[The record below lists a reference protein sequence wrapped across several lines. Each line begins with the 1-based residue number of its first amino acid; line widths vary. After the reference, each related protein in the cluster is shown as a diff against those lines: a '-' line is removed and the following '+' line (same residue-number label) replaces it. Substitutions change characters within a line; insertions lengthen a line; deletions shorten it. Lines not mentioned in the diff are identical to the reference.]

1 MKQLLTLFCLVLTGI
16 LVGTTT
22 AQAQQV
28 YANASDGYV
37 NMREEP
43 NANAF
48 IVDVLFTGGKPAKLL
63 DRQGNWL
70 HILYDGQKGYVNSK
84 YVTVGTKPKAKP
96 LQRTLYYVVIQSFS
110 TLDAAKARAEDMP
123 DALLSPVYRAVDK
136 GKTYYRICTG
146 CFLSR
151 QQAEAHQNEIKEF
164 NGADTWI
171 WATKGFADCVYRPE
185 SLYDGAIRIAPL
197 TPREE

>member
-1 MKQLLTLFCLVLTGI
+1 MKHFLSLLCIVVLGMI
-16 LVGTTT
+16 GATT
-22 AQAQQV
+22 QAQQV
-28 YANASDGYV
+28 YANSSDGYV

-70 HILYDGQKGYVNSK
+70 HIEYDGQKGYVNSK
-84 YVTVGTKPKAKP
+84 YVTVGTKPKAKA
-96 LQRTLYYVVIQSFS
+96 LQRTLYYVVTHSFS
-110 TLDAAKARAEDMP
+110 TFDAAKARAEDMP

-151 QQAEAHQNEIKEF
+151 QQAEAHQKEVKENF
-164 NGADTWI
+164 GADTWI
-171 WATKGFADCVYRPE
+171 WPSKGFADCVYRPE
-185 SLYDGAIRIAPL
+185 SLYDGATRISPL

>member
-1 MKQLLTLFCLVLTGI
+1 MRHLFAIMCIVALGMIGATA
-16 LVGTTT
+16 

-48 IVDVLFTGGKPAKLL
+48 IVDVLFTGGKSARLI

-70 HILYDGQKGYVNSK
+70 HIEYDGQKGYVNSK
-84 YVTVGTKPKAKP
+84 YVTVGAKPKAKP
-96 LQRTLYYVVIQSFS
+96 LQRTLYYVVILSFS

-123 DALLSPVYRAVDK
+123 DALLNPVYRGVDK

-146 CFLSR
+146 CFLDR
-151 QQAEAHQNEIKEF
+151 KQAEAHQREIKENF
-164 NGADTWI
+164 GADTWI
-171 WATKGFADCVYRPE
+171 WSTKGFAECVYRPE

-197 TPREE
+197 TPRE

>member
-1 MKQLLTLFCLVLTGI
+1 MKQFLSLLCIVALGMI
-16 LVGTTT
+16 GAA
-22 AQAQQV
+22 AQTQQV

-70 HILYDGQKGYVNSK
+70 HIDYDGQKGYVNSK

-110 TLDAAKARAEDMP
+110 TLDAAKTRAEDMP

-146 CFLSR
+146 CFLDR
-151 QQAEAHQNEIKEF
+151 KQAEAQQKEIKEF

>member
-1 MKQLLTLFCLVLTGI
+1 MRHLFAIICIMALGMI
-16 LVGTTT
+16 GAT

-48 IVDVLFTGGKPAKLL
+48 VVDVLFTGGKPARLL
-63 DRQGNWL
+63 DRQGKWF
-70 HILYDGQKGYVNSK
+70 HIEYDGQKGYVNSK
-84 YVTVGTKPKAKP
+84 YVTVGSKPKAKP
-96 LQRTLYYVVIQSFS
+96 LQRTLYYVVIYSFS

-123 DALLSPVYRAVDK
+123 DALLSPVYRGVDK

-146 CFLSR
+146 CFLDR
-151 QQAEAHQNEIKEF
+151 KQAEAHQREIKENF
-164 NGADTWI
+164 FGADTWI
-171 WATKGFADCVYRPE
+171 WSTKGFAECVYRPE

>member
-1 MKQLLTLFCLVLTGI
+1 MKQLLTLFCLVLTGM

-70 HILYDGQKGYVNSK
+70 HILYDGQKGFVNSK

-146 CFLSR
+146 CFLNR

-171 WATKGFADCVYRPE
+171 WATKGFAECVYRPE

>member
-1 MKQLLTLFCLVLTGI
+1 MIGATA
-16 LVGTTT
+16 

-48 IVDVLFTGGKPAKLL
+48 IVDVLFTGGKSARLI

-70 HILYDGQKGYVNSK
+70 HIEYDGQKGYVNSK
-84 YVTVGTKPKAKP
+84 YVTVGAKPKAKP
-96 LQRTLYYVVIQSFS
+96 LQRTLYYVVIFSFS

-123 DALLSPVYRAVDK
+123 DALLNPVYRGVDK

-146 CFLSR
+146 CFLDR
-151 QQAEAHQNEIKEF
+151 KQAEAHQREIKENF
-164 NGADTWI
+164 GADTWI
-171 WATKGFADCVYRPE
+171 WSTKGFAECVYRPE

-197 TPREE
+197 TPRE

>member
-1 MKQLLTLFCLVLTGI
+1 MKQLLTLFCLVLTGM

-70 HILYDGQKGYVNSK
+70 HVLYDGQKGYVNSK